1 MTTDVLRLS
10 LADALSRGLRSNLG
24 ALTEDAAVKQAEG
37 EKATARSALLPSVN
51 AAISEEFERL
61 NLRTMGVESP
71 MFPTAVKFNYFD
83 ARAMMLS
90 QAVFDLVKIDN
101 LRSADR
107 QATATIKAARDA
119 RDLVVLAIG
128 GAYLQLIATKARLSA
143 AQAQVDTARAIA
155 DQAAD
160 RLTAG
165 LASRIDATRSR
176 VQLQTEEQRLRALQ
190 ADLETQKLWLARSL
204 ACPWASAMRR
214 RTIMPIRP

>member
-204 ACPWASAMRR
+204 ACPWASAMS
-214 RTIMPIRP
+214 